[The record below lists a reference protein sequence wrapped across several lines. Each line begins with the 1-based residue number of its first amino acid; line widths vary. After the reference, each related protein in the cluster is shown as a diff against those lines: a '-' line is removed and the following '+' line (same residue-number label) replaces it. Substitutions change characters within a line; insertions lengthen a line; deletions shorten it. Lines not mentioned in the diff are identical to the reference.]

1 MNFISGETFQEIAD
15 VTIALNVE
23 SNYDS
28 ELVKTQLKTTNTK
41 LFVFS
46 ENDIIDKL
54 PEDIKNAKIIF
65 VYTHI
70 LEYFF
75 SKIFPKIETPIVLI
89 SHNSDHGIDERFL
102 TFLSS
107 NKLKKWYCQNRCIS
121 HPKLFSLPIG
131 LGNKQWEHGNI
142 NLLKTVI
149 NKNNIKTNLVYKN
162 FDIATNIAKRKECIE
177 KTNWI
182 PFANRTSIENYW
194 EEISRSA
201 FSIAPHGNGID
212 CHRIWECLYL
222 KTVPIVQYNECFSQ
236 FKHLPILYV
245 EDWSEISINFLRE
258 KYLKYEHF
266 NLDILELNVLH
277 WKNVITC

>member
-1 MNFISGETFQEIAD
+1 MCFISGEKFQEIAD

-28 ELVKTQLKTTNTK
+28 ELVKTQLKNINTK

-46 ENDIIDKL
+46 ENDIVDEL

-102 TFLSS
+102 PFLSS
-107 NKLKKWYCQNRCIS
+107 DKLKKWYCQNRYIS

-131 LGNKQWEHGNI
+131 LGNKQWEHKHKFAENR
-142 NLLKTVI
+142 
-149 NKNNIKTNLVYKN
+149 NKQKQ
-162 FDIATNIAKRKECIE
+162 
-177 KTNWI
+177 
-182 PFANRTSIENYW
+182 
-194 EEISRSA
+194 
-201 FSIAPHGNGID
+201 H
-212 CHRIWECLYL
+212 
-222 KTVPIVQYNECFSQ
+222 
-236 FKHLPILYV
+236 
-245 EDWSEISINFLRE
+245 
-258 KYLKYEHF
+258 
-266 NLDILELNVLH
+266 
-277 WKNVITC
+277 

>member
-1 MNFISGETFQEIAD
+1 MCFISGEKFQEIAD

-28 ELVKTQLKTTNTK
+28 ELVKTQLKNINTK

-46 ENDIIDKL
+46 ENDIVDEL

-70 LEYFF
+70 LEFFF

-102 TFLSS
+102 PFLCSD
-107 NKLKKWYCQNRCIS
+107 KLKKWYCQNRYIS

-131 LGNKQWEHGNI
+131 LGNKQWEHGNT

-149 NKNNIKTNLVYKN
+149 NKNNIKNNLVYKN
-162 FDIATNIAKRKECIE
+162 FDIATNTTKRVECNE
-177 KTNWI
+177 KTHWL
-182 PFANRTSIENYW
+182 PLSNRTSIGNYW
-194 EEISRSA
+194 EEVSRSA
-201 FSIAPHGNGID
+201 FSFAPHGNGVD

-245 EDWSEISINFLRE
+245 EDWKEISINFLRE
-258 KYLKYEHF
+258 KYLKYQHF
-266 NLDILELNVLH
+266 NFDISELDVLH
-277 WKNVITC
+277 WKNVITS